1 MRDPLGANPRG
12 FMTDPSSA
20 DSAATAPVLHS
31 KGLLAASILCYLGGI
46 LIGGVTVWFVISE
59 TQRANPMAML
69 ALVWLPL
76 AAPYCL
82 AGYLLRKGRRI
93 GGWIAVLT
101 AGLVSGVQLLS
112 SSGAAILSPGLLG
125 NLAIIAL
132 VVRNWSHLRP
142 STQHVG
148 A

>member
-1 MRDPLGANPRG
+1 MSE
-12 FMTDPSSA
+12 PSSA
-20 DSAATAPVLHS
+20 EPSVTAPARRP
-31 KGLLAASILCYLGGI
+31 KGLIAASILCWLGGI
-46 LIGGVTVWFVISE
+46 LIGVLAVWFVISE

-82 AGYLLRKGRRI
+82 AGYFLGKARRT

-101 AGLVSGVQLLS
+101 AGLVSTAQLLAS
-112 SSGAAILSPGLLG
+112 RGAAILSPALLG
-125 NLAIIAL
+125 NLAIIVL
-132 VVRNWSHLRP
+132 VVLSWRHLRP